1 MIISNIS
8 NVICYLQHCIYCWLL
23 LREAFSFFFTSH
35 YHCYNDLIAVSV
47 CACVFADAAACDWRS
62 IDYVWFVQ
70 LKAALLRWVCGS
82 RGVRSVYQWRWL
94 GAVGGRLIVAAIVFV
109 SVCLFSPF
117 VALLYC
123 WYWFVFSFVDLC
135 FVVAAVGLFIFEEEL
150 LNIIRWTLTRS
161 CLCLHSLR
169 LEFTESGLAVSEVAS
184 YPAQNKPLL
193 CSRSR

>member
-1 MIISNIS
+1 MIIS

-109 SVCLFSPF
+109 SVLVC
-117 VALLYC
+117 
-123 WYWFVFSFVDLC
+123 FSFRGVVLLVLICIFRLLIC
-135 FVVAAVGLFIFEEEL
+135 FCGGSGGIIYIRVSAVEYYALDIYSL
-150 LNIIRWTLTRS
+150 LLMLALITIGIHREWPRRIWSGIIS
-161 CLCLHSLR
+161 SP
-169 LEFTESGLAVSEVAS
+169 E
-184 YPAQNKPLL
+184 
-193 CSRSR
+193 